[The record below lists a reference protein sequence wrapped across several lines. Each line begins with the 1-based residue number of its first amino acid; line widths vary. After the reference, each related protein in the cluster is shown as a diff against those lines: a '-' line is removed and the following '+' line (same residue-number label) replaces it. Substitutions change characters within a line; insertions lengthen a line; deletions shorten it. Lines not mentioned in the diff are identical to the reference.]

1 MAEAYYR
8 LGAALISQGKI
19 PDAIQNLE
27 KYLSLNPTDAQNV
40 ATAQGLLKA
49 LKK

>member
-1 MAEAYYR
+1 MST
-8 LGAALISQGKI
+8 LLLNQGKV
-19 PDAIQNLE
+19 PEAIQSLE
-27 KYLSLNPTDAQNV
+27 KYLSLNPTDTTNV